1 MGKLRKGQREHS
13 ALWNGISPDPASGT
27 WGLIGAAAA
36 TKRHV
41 PHRESSSRLNLDA
54 GALRRTLKF
63 SLRLPGRYLGAEA
76 ALSLTIDG
84 VCVFCVRPGRTHP

>member
-54 GALRRTLKF
+54 GALRRTLKV
-63 SLRLPGRYLGAEA
+63 SLRITTSADLIFGIRTPFACPYM
-76 ALSLTIDG
+76 ALNGI
-84 VCVFCVRPGRTHP
+84 